1 MVGVLPGFGTMTRSG
16 RSSHFGCCDADHRR
30 LGDVGMAD
38 REVLELDR
46 GDPFAAGLDHVL
58 VAVGDLHVAVR
69 VDRRDVAG
77 VEEAL
82 VVEDVAALALE
93 IGLGDGR
100 ARAP

>member
-1 MVGVLPGFGTMTRSG
+1 MVGVLAVLRHDDEERPLVPFRVL
-16 RSSHFGCCDADHRR
+16 DADHRR

-38 REVLELDR
+38 GEVLELDR

-58 VAVGDLHVAVR
+58 VAVDDLHVAGG

-82 VVEDVAALALE
+82 LVED
-93 IGLGDGR
+93 
-100 ARAP
+100 APPSPLK